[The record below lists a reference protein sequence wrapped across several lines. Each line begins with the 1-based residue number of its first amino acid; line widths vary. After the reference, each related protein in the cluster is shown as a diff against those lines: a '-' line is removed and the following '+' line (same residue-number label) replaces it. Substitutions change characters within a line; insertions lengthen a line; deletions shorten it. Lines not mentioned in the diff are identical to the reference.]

1 MAIKGKSYIKT
12 TWAFEERPVASSK
25 LNSWDDRIEGALEL
39 AYRLLSL
46 AWGGGDGVLR
56 GATTDDLKV
65 VESAPPSL
73 SVMVQAGFAIISNFP
88 YKIDA
93 ATQTADVVAPTVDP
107 RIDLVVARLNTWDV
121 LIKTGTESATPVAP
135 VADADTIPLAEL
147 FLRPGMTTLLDI
159 DDSTNGFITDVRL
172 FL

>member
-1 MAIKGKSYIKT
+1 MAIQGKSYIKT

-65 VESAPPSL
+65 IEAASPDL
-73 SVMVQAGFAIISNFP
+73 SVTVQPGFAFISNFP
-88 YKIDA
+88 YQLSA
-93 ATQTADVVAPTVDP
+93 ATQTTDVTPPSVDP
-107 RIDLVVARLNTWDV
+107 RIDLVVARLDTWDV
-121 LIKTGTESATPVAP
+121 LVKVGTESGEK
-135 VADADTIPLAEL
+135 PLVSRRK
-147 FLRPGMTTLLDI
+147 F
-159 DDSTNGFITDVRL
+159 V
-172 FL
+172 